1 MCYMLALFHSVTPSQ
16 VSTSRTKNLYFF
28 KEPHTGEEPDT
39 LLKNHCFHM
48 KRFLPLHVFNGY
60 ITPAV
65 CSLRVRAEVIEKTE
79 DQDLCVGESLVAF
92 SCLFYSLSGTLTC
105 SCCGCL

>member
-1 MCYMLALFHSVTPSQ
+1 MLQLYFIPSQ
-16 VSTSRTKNLYFF
+16 IRTSRTKNLYFF
-28 KEPHTGEEPDT
+28 KRTTYWGRLAEEPDT

-48 KRFLPLHVFNGY
+48 KQLLPLHVFNGY